1 MNWQASDEKNF
12 SRNNL
17 EVGKGLWVRLLG
29 NRPLSEISDKDIR
42 EAKKKMRKLPETH
55 GKSCSET
62 RDLDALIATTDEKEK
77 RNVERAVAEATLS
90 GGSEAKIECA
100 RLNNLIPRIRVE
112 TILKHTRS
120 LNRPAKMLVKLG
132 HLDASPF
139 TKHMISNK
147 SAEAMRKSEDKRDR
161 RPWDDRIY
169 KFLATPVFREA
180 CDDVGDPMFWAQ
192 LMALLGGGRE
202 EEILQLSP
210 EDFETTGGI
219 HYYRLHNR
227 PGNSI
232 KSDAGHRLVPVHPE
246 LVRLGL
252 IELVELRR
260 RACEP
265 RLFPHLKRGKH
276 KETFTELWTKEFTK
290 YRQANKVY
298 WRGLVFHALR
308 TTFHLALM
316 ENLVPATS
324 RGR

>member
-1 MNWQASDEKNF
+1 
-12 SRNNL
+12 
-17 EVGKGLWVRLLG
+17 
-29 NRPLSEISDKDIR
+29 
-42 EAKKKMRKLPETH
+42 
-55 GKSCSET
+55 
-62 RDLDALIATTDEKEK
+62 
-77 RNVERAVAEATLS
+77 
-90 GGSEAKIECA
+90 
-100 RLNNLIPRIRVE
+100 
-112 TILKHTRS
+112 
-120 LNRPAKMLVKLG
+120 
-132 HLDASPF
+132 
-139 TKHMISNK
+139 
-147 SAEAMRKSEDKRDR
+147 
-161 RPWDDRIY
+161 
-169 KFLATPVFREA
+169 
-180 CDDVGDPMFWAQ
+180 MFWAQ

-316 ENLVPATS
+316 ENLVPGYVKRALMGHEPLDEGEKSYAQDGISMKTLHGVISEIHINLEQVPAPSATGTLS
-324 RGR
+324 PKLPPSGSSGNLTPRGRRRPCPRGAEMASSRLDNAEEVRQLCTGPADCCGCITRTKTRDHHVLDE